1 MKRYIANRN
10 MIVTS
15 DADFVFND
23 LSMGSTVY
31 LKAGT
36 YFIEQD
42 EENPKQFEVE
52 NYAWHFFI
60 RYYIVKN

>member
-1 MKRYIANRN
+1 

-15 DADFVFND
+15 DADFVFSD
-23 LSMGSTVY
+23 LSIGSDIY

-42 EENPKQFEVE
+42 EEKPKQFEVDD
-52 NYAWHFFI
+52 NVKVSPTGFFFRI
-60 RYYIVKN
+60 